1 MMSMA
6 TRILRDYGKLLGSI
20 EPGCCAL
27 PLSFLPHSKNAIR
40 EATLKVLKRLQP
52 EDAALRDA
60 LIRGYIFLAQFVDD
74 DEAMAV
80 SQGQAQLDSMALAAG
95 EEPDSPEALAALR
108 VINRI
113 KLDME
118 SSLAEA
124 CDVARIVNPGVVGA
138 LNT

>member
-1 MMSMA
+1 MIAMA
-6 TRILRDYGKLLGSI
+6 TRILSDYAKLLGSI

-40 EATLKVLKRLQP
+40 QATLKVLKRLEP

-80 SQGQAQLDSMALAAG
+80 MMGQAQLDSTALDAG

-113 KLDME
+113 KLEME
-118 SSLAEA
+118 TSLAEA
-124 CDVARIVNPGVVGA
+124 CDVARVPNPGVVQA
-138 LNT
+138 LNA